1 MLPRVPE
8 ASKLWFV
15 GCIFGIHGA
24 VCTVDGGFREP
35 RGKLK
40 MAKVLVVE
48 DSPVMRGL
56 IGSLVDEI
64 EDIEVVEVENG
75 LEALRVLPKESF
87 DLIITDINMPNING
101 LELLSFIRNN
111 PQHVNTPVLVVTTEG
126 AERDREKGI
135 ALGATAYLCKPFEN
149 SVLIETVRDLL
160 KQAQ

>member
-1 MLPRVPE
+1 
-8 ASKLWFV
+8 
-15 GCIFGIHGA
+15 
-24 VCTVDGGFREP
+24 
-35 RGKLK
+35 

-64 EDIEVVEVENG
+64 EDIEAVEVENG

-135 ALGATAYLCKPFEN
+135 ALEQPPIFANPLR
-149 SVLIETVRDLL
+149 TVFSL
-160 KQAQ
+160 KRFVIFSNKHNE